1 MKITIDGN
9 EITTRDELHSFLAE
23 KLSFPDTYGR
33 NLDALFDC
41 LTDIHT
47 ETEIEIIN
55 DKELAENLGNYA
67 KALEKVLSQASKEN
81 AFITYIK

>member
-47 ETEIEIIN
+47 ETEIEILN
-55 DKELAENLGNYA
+55 RKQLTENLGNYA
-67 KALEKVLSQASKEN
+67 KALEKVLSQASLDNEY
-81 AFITYIK
+81 ITIVK